1 MISNVLQ
8 EPVQGNEGSCPSH
21 TRTAV
26 DDHGPFALGGL
37 LSHCEHKLQDALGG
51 VCWRHAVIG
60 PGCVVKMH
68 HVLRFVR
75 IVDPEVSTGP
85 VLLLFLRDH
94 LHGDV
99 PISNGFFCEWPVVVT
114 FYLRQQ

>member
-1 MISNVLQ
+1 MNREWRLRV
-8 EPVQGNEGSCPSH
+8 P
-21 TRTAV
+21 AV

-75 IVDPEVSTGP
+75 LWARNAKVRALVTPSALSMTRAMVGDQGDTTGTS
-85 VLLLFLRDH
+85 LLS
-94 LHGDV
+94 
-99 PISNGFFCEWPVVVT
+99 PISSE
-114 FYLRQQ
+114 L

>member
-1 MISNVLQ
+1 M
-8 EPVQGNEGSCPSH
+8 ERWRP
-21 TRTAV
+21 
-26 DDHGPFALGGL
+26 PFLNL
-37 LSHCEHKLQDALGG
+37 LETY
-51 VCWRHAVIG
+51 
-60 PGCVVKMH
+60 
-68 HVLRFVR
+68 